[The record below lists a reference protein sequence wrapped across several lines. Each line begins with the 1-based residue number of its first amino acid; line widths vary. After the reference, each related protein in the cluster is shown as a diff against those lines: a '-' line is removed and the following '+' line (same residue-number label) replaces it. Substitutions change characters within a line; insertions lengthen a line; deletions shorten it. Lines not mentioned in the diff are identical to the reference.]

1 MPAIGWVGTKWS
13 PNSLTLLRVIVVV
26 GVSACHITEGHSHLP
41 SVSITW
47 RRRHPLTAALVR
59 RHSCYSLAF
68 VGAVTIAVLRR
79 RSGYITRPPQRTG
92 TPPSRG
98 LQPPTERRPRAP
110 PPPPAFATGIFAETS
125 PPHPPP
131 HHPLP

>member
-98 LQPPTERRPRAP
+98 LQPPTDRRPPARP
-110 PPPPAFATGIFAETS
+110 PPPPFAPRLVPQPA
-125 PPHPPP
+125 
-131 HHPLP
+131 LPDAPTQ